1 MTSRTPRDGSV
12 WRAVLGV
19 GAALALAGGCF
30 QKVNDGASRGIGGA
44 TSGGSE
50 VITRIVPSTDPIALD
65 PMDEASTTMDPCEKT
80 RRDKTEILTAFCASC
95 HAGSA
100 AVGLPPWNF
109 VLDDDR
115 LVKELWTREGQ
126 PPQRFVIPGDPAHS
140 ALYQRMAIV
149 GDMPPQPTDLGTHRN
164 PTPSLADISIIE
176 DWILH
181 CLGASPPT
189 ATGGS
194 SGSGGGSGSATGG
207 TTGAGA
213 ATGGTG
219 SGGAT
224 GRAGAPG
231 STNGTGGAPSGSG
244 GSAGVMGTGGA
255 SGAGAI
261 GAGTGGRAAG
271 SGGRT
276 AGTGGRAA
284 GSGGTSMT
292 DGGATD
298 VPSASGGTSGGA
310 TDAGVT
316 SDAGTIETC
325 ATGVS
330 NGDSCAAHTPSCQA
344 GSRTCRCEL
353 SNGRH
358 SWSCR

>member
-1 MTSRTPRDGSV
+1 MTSRTPRAGSV

-19 GAALALAGGCF
+19 GVALALANGCL

-44 TSGGSE
+44 PSGGSDM
-50 VITRIVPSTDPIALD
+50 ITRIVPSTDPIALD

-115 LVKELWTREGQ
+115 LVNELWTREGQ
-126 PPQRFVIPGDPAHS
+126 PPQRFVIPGDPVHS
-140 ALYQRMAIV
+140 ALYQRMAIA

-181 CLGASPPT
+181 CLGAPSP
-189 ATGGS
+189 
-194 SGSGGGSGSATGG
+194 
-207 TTGAGA
+207 A
-213 ATGGTG
+213 ATGGTSG
-219 SGGAT
+219 SGGVPASAT
-224 GRAGAPG
+224 GGAMGRATGGTGPM
-231 STNGTGGAPSGSG
+231 NGTGGAPSGSG

-271 SGGRT
+271 SGGRA
-276 AGTGGRAA
+276 AGSGGRAA
-284 GSGGTSMT
+284 GSGGRAAGTGGTSMT

-298 VPSASGGTSGGA
+298 VPSASGGTSGGTA
-310 TDAGVT
+310 DGGVT
-316 SDAGTIETC
+316 SDAGIIETC

-330 NGDSCAAHTPSCQA
+330 NGDSCAAHTSSCQA

-353 SNGRH
+353 SDGRH